1 MARFLTKECPHCH
14 EDSFGWRQL
23 VSLDYFSPYEC
34 KACGKLVRN
43 DGFRQFLVIPTI
55 LVTLFVGIVLFASLP
70 DSLEPFGL
78 VLLLVLVALP
88 VIILAKPVKLDS
100 KSDLAPF
107 TPDPDNDKVI
117 VVKGWNEDE
126 LQRILDDFI
135 EADTSGVASYKIE
148 VEKRDEDLYRLTFPR
163 DIHAAVFGFLVNYLA
178 YPRNFGLAGRSII
191 VAGKTRLNSDFQGIP
206 QSLVGNKAIVYLPEN
221 DQDYDVVY
229 LQTETGAA
237 MANSFSDGVW
247 RKVKD
252 ARLPSEIKILAGQ

>member
-1 MARFLTKECPHCH
+1 MARFITKESPHCH
-14 EDSFGWRQL
+14 EDSFDWRQL
-23 VSLDYFSPYEC
+23 VTLDYFSPHEC

-88 VIILAKPVKLDS
+88 VIVLAKPVKLDS

-126 LQRILDDFI
+126 LQRILDDFVA
-135 EADTSGVASYKIE
+135 EDSSGVASYKID
-148 VEKRDEDLYRLTFPR
+148 VHKRDEGLYSLAFPQ
-163 DIHAAVFGFLVNYLA
+163 DIHPTIFGFLVNYLA
-178 YPRNFGLAGRSII
+178 YPTNFGLAGRAIV
-191 VAGKTRLNSDFQGIP
+191 VAGKTMLNSDFQGIP
-206 QSLVGNKAIVYLPEN
+206 EPLVGNIAIIYVPED

-229 LQTETGAA
+229 LQTETGTTL
-237 MANSFSDGVW
+237 ANSFSDGVW

-252 ARLPSEIKILAGQ
+252 ARLSSE

>member
-23 VSLDYFSPYEC
+23 VSLDYFSPYDC

-117 VVKGWNEDE
+117 VVK
-126 LQRILDDFI
+126 
-135 EADTSGVASYKIE
+135 
-148 VEKRDEDLYRLTFPR
+148 
-163 DIHAAVFGFLVNYLA
+163 
-178 YPRNFGLAGRSII
+178 
-191 VAGKTRLNSDFQGIP
+191 
-206 QSLVGNKAIVYLPEN
+206 
-221 DQDYDVVY
+221 
-229 LQTETGAA
+229 
-237 MANSFSDGVW
+237 
-247 RKVKD
+247 
-252 ARLPSEIKILAGQ
+252 

>member
-126 LQRILDDFI
+126 LQRILDDFVA
-135 EADTSGVASYKIE
+135 EDSSGVASYKIE
-148 VEKRDEDLYRLTFPR
+148 VEKRDEDLHRLTFPQ
-163 DIHAAVFGFLVNYLA
+163 DIHAALFGFLVNHLA
-178 YPRNFGLAGRSII
+178 YPTNFVLTGRSIT
-191 VAGKTRLNSDFQGIP
+191 VAGKTMLSSDFQGIP
-206 QSLVGNKAIVYLPEN
+206 KSLVGSKAIIYVPED

-229 LQTETGAA
+229 LQTESGATL
-237 MANSFSDGVW
+237 ANSFSDGVW
-247 RKVKD
+247 RNVNN
-252 ARLPSEIKILAGQ
+252 ARLSSEVKTLVW

>member
-135 EADTSGVASYKIE
+135 QEDTSGLPSYKID
-148 VEKRDEDLYRLTFPR
+148 VHKRDEDLYNLTFPQ

-191 VAGKTRLNSDFQGIP
+191 VAGKAMLNSDFQGIP
-206 QSLVGNKAIVYLPEN
+206 QSLVGDKAIIYVPEN

-229 LQTETGAA
+229 LQTETGATL
-237 MANSFSDGVW
+237 ANSFSDGVW
-247 RKVKD
+247 RKVQD
-252 ARLPSEIKILAGQ
+252 AQLSSEGKMLAG

>member
-126 LQRILDDFI
+126 LQRILDDFVA
-135 EADTSGVASYKIE
+135 EDSSGVASYKIE
-148 VEKRDEDLYRLTFPR
+148 VEKRDEDLYSLTFSQ

-178 YPRNFGLAGRSII
+178 YPTNFALAGRSIS
-191 VAGKTRLNSDFQGIP
+191 VAGKTMLSPDFQGIP
-206 QSLVGNKAIVYLPEN
+206 ESLAENKAIIYVPEN
-221 DQDYDVVY
+221 DQDYDVIY
-229 LQTETGAA
+229 LLVETGAA
-237 MANSFSDGVW
+237 FANAFSEGVW
-247 RKVKD
+247 REVKD
-252 ARLPSEIKILAGQ
+252 TRLSSEVKMLFG

>member
-43 DGFRQFLVIPTI
+43 DGFRQFLIVPTI

-70 DSLEPFGL
+70 SSLEPFGL
-78 VLLLVLVALP
+78 LLVLVLAAAP
-88 VIILAKPVKLDS
+88 VIILAKPVKLDP

-117 VVKGWNEDE
+117 VVKGWSEDE
-126 LQRILDDFI
+126 LQKILNDFI
-135 EADTSGVASYKIE
+135 AEDTSGVASYKIE
-148 VEKRDEDLYRLTFPR
+148 VNKRDEDLYSLSFPQ
-163 DIHAAVFGFLVNYLA
+163 DIHPAIFGFLVNYLA
-178 YPRNFGLAGRSII
+178 YPMNFALAGRSII
-191 VAGKTRLNSDFQGIP
+191 VAGKAMLNSDFQGIP
-206 QSLVGNKAIVYLPEN
+206 QSLVGKKAIIYIPEN

-229 LQTETGAA
+229 LQTETGTTL
-237 MANSFSDGVW
+237 ANSFNDGVW
-247 RKVKD
+247 REVKD
-252 ARLPSEIKILAGQ
+252 ARLSSEVKMLFG